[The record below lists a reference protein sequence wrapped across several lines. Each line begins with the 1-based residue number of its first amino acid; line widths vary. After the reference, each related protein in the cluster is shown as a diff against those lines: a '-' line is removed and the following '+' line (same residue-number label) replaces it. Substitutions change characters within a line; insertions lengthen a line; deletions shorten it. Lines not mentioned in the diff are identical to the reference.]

1 MTKLKLLY
9 LKNGMLFANG
19 IANFIAVFFVQ
30 KFIVRAEPFPDQI
43 LENPIFYWT
52 DVIFAP
58 VAFIFVAV
66 VTVLYEQQI
75 RIYLNTKFRN
85 KLVPED
91 LENKARQRL
100 LNEPFILI
108 TLDLSMWL
116 LAAVVY
122 TILHLI
128 LDSGSSLIQRALFT
142 SLSTGFITVT
152 LAFFL
157 LEHVLQKRLAPLF
170 FRKVVYVRSLKL
182 YASGYVLG
190 WLLFFLPAT

>member
-1 MTKLKLLY
+1 MTKFKLLY
-9 LKNGMLFANG
+9 LKNGMLGANFL
-19 IANFIAVFFVQ
+19 ANFIAVFFVQ
-30 KFIVRAEPFPDQI
+30 MFMVRAEPFPDRI
-43 LENPIFYWT
+43 LKNPIFYWT
-52 DVIFAP
+52 DIIFSP
-58 VAFIFVAV
+58 VAFIFVMV
-66 VTVLYEQQI
+66 MTLLYEQPI
-75 RIYLNTKFRN
+75 RIYLNTIFRN
-85 KLVPED
+85 KLVSED

-116 LAAVVY
+116 LSAVVY
-122 TILHLI
+122 TILLWI
-128 LDSGSSLIQRALFT
+128 LDSGSSLIQRSLFM

-157 LEHVLQKRLAPLF
+157 LEHVLQKRLAPF
-170 FRKVVYVRSLKL
+170 FSRKVVYVKSPTL